1 MIKRRD
7 SMKNLLNRKELCEA
21 TNGKLTMYTIGEL
34 TRRGDIPV
42 IKIKNMRVYL
52 YDYDAV
58 MAWLSGLQQGTA
70 GQGLRLAK

>member
-1 MIKRRD
+1 MNK
-7 SMKNLLNRKELCEA
+7 KELCEA
-21 TNGKLTMYTIGEL
+21 TNGKLTMWTIGEL
-34 TRRGDIPV
+34 TRRGTMRGV
-42 IKIKNMRVYL
+42 IKIPGMRVYL